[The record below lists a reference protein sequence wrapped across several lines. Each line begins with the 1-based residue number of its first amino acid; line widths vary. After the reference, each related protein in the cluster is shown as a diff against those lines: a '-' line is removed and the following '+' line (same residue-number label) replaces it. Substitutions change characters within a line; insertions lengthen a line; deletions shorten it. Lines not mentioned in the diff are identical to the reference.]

1 MACGKCEVLQE
12 LGAYDKNEEC
22 GALALGMFLI
32 SSEPLV
38 RKAIALICLGSFD
51 TQHNYVTAANFR

>member
-1 MACGKCEVLQE
+1 MTVEVQVACGKCEVLQE

-22 GALALGMFLI
+22 GALALGMSLI
-32 SSEPLV
+32 SSEP
-38 RKAIALICLGSFD
+38 CLGSFD